1 MILVFAIVVGV
12 AAGYTKALF
21 TGVAFNPP
29 KLRSVWLVLMAA
41 IPQFLVFS
49 LTATRSRIGDHWVSP
64 ILISTQ
70 ILLIVFV
77 WLNRRAPMFWLLG
90 LGLLLN
96 FLVISLNGGWMPIS
110 PQTLESQGVSSNY
123 WQVGSRYRFSKDIV
137 LEKENTTLW
146 ILSDILTLPL
156 WIPYRVAFSIGDTLI
171 AVGVIGFFLRNEK
184 AGQEKWKVTSGEL
197 LK

>member
-1 MILVFAIVVGV
+1 
-12 AAGYTKALF
+12 
-21 TGVAFNPP
+21 
-29 KLRSVWLVLMAA
+29 
-41 IPQFLVFS
+41 
-49 LTATRSRIGDHWVSP
+49 
-64 ILISTQ
+64 
-70 ILLIVFV
+70 
-77 WLNRRAPMFWLLG
+77 MFWLLG